1 MLALQD
7 RSKDHAKP
15 ESRAN
20 KSNAATIHPINSRFE
35 HRVAENSLFGADGA
49 RLISHHIND
58 SRIRTP
64 M

>member
-35 HRVAENSLFGADGA
+35 HRVAENSLFGATG
-49 RLISHHIND
+49 L
-58 SRIRTP
+58 P
-64 M
+64 MALG